1 MNKILKYISAFLMV
15 LSMVSTNFSE
25 VYGAEMMLAYAAE
38 AENEEISPAEAEAV
52 VKAESEAEDEI
63 GYSGEIEI
71 TEVAEIVETEELVE
85 TEEITETEEIV
96 EVTETTEPDED
107 VEFAFALS
115 PSQMEEKAELA
126 LHLDEITE
134 AYYAGRCMPDELLV
148 YADDEESAELYAE
161 AFGGEVKRYEYGL
174 AVIKLAE
181 TCRFGN
187 ILDAITASADMDINL
202 PAAWPNYIAIV
213 DTVVNGNEVVYEDTA
228 DYTVTEDGATSGET
242 IDGELL
248 EDTLS
253 LCADSTSPTGSY
265 TYNDPYLKES
275 NDNYQWQHYLV
286 DTKAAWKAG
295 YNGSGVKIAIL
306 TSGVSSHSELSSL
319 SGTNNTYKKAYYDNR
334 KRGMVSG
341 NAPDNDNDGIGTHI
355 VGVIGAQGGN
365 NLGGVGIAP
374 GATLYVAGAYDN
386 EIKVATTDSLFYS
399 LQYAEKEW
407 HPDVINISICFY
419 YYSKQIEDVINSLYS
434 GGCAIFAPAGDDS
447 STQIVYPAGYTNV
460 VSVGAVDIDN
470 KPAYFTNSNSKVRYS
485 GPGIDITSCAKSST
499 SSFVKRSGT
508 AQASAVVAGV
518 AAVILS
524 SGKIT
529 GTKSAKVNNLLS
541 VMDKGCVRSGLG
553 KGSVNLANSL
563 GLVKTTAAPVKPTAT
578 DEFIC
583 YGEYYDITMSSEE
596 GTSIYYTL
604 DGKNPVYKNGT
615 VVGELYDKT
624 KKKVKI
630 GGAAHVTL
638 KMIAVDT
645 KTGQVS
651 PIATY
656 VYDFEPKVS
665 SVKIITENGDN
676 STTAKIAKGTS
687 LQLKAAVEP
696 DFAKNKNVRWDVV
709 NTPLGVRVDKTGK
722 VTVTTAA
729 TVTNCTIKLSAVD
742 GSNKSATYNL
752 VITDPARKVKTIK
765 PAKSSVTVIA
775 GDGNTA
781 STTMDVKLTMS
792 DKSSENAYYYTKWY
806 SMDTKIASV
815 TALASSASLTP
826 GVGSIRIQGV
836 SAGKTTIY
844 GVASDGSGI
853 KAKVSVTVKQYATGV
868 TVTGPKGD
876 KLQLGKSTTLK
887 AELTPE
893 GVTDKKVAW
902 ELTGVPYNTTIKS
915 CGVSINNSGKVTVKN
930 KAVPGKYSFVATAKD
945 RGTVKSL
952 PYELNITADVIKRI
966 ELTPE
971 TDRIFRVTNVKN
983 SKTSTTF
990 GINIDGGTMN
1000 CVTVTNSNPNLV
1012 DMVVSGNYVKLTA
1025 TGRTTGSANITVA
1038 TTDGSGIKKTFKIN
1052 VSNPATRLYL
1062 SLPQGRSEY
1071 VAYGS
1076 KLTLKPNLLSEY
1088 GNLDSSAKKYAWSS
1102 SNPDLLEV
1110 SSSGVVTV
1118 NKIAE
1123 AGAKAKVTITCK
1135 TTDGSN
1141 LSSTILLAPCGKTVK
1156 FLKEADPQN
1165 DRYRLESV
1173 CSLDGAIVG
1182 DDYVAKVN
1190 KAGLGAYVRVEN
1202 KGTSRETA
1210 YLYLQGQKK
1219 GSYSVTVSK
1228 RDGSSGK
1235 ISVSVVV
1242 DVYKDSEGKDN
1253 YILTLK

>member
-1 MNKILKYISAFLMV
+1 MKKLSKYISAFLMV
-15 LSMVSTNFSE
+15 LSMVLTNFSE
-25 VYGAEMMLAYAAE
+25 VYGAEMMLEYAVGTKTESNAG
-38 AENEEISPAEAEAV
+38 EINLTET
-52 VKAESEAEDEI
+52 ESEAEDEI
-63 GYSGEIEI
+63 DNYGEVEI
-71 TEVAEIVETEELVE
+71 TE
-85 TEEITETEEIV
+85 ITES
-96 EVTETTEPDED
+96 ETTTG
-107 VEFAFALS
+107 FAFALS
-115 PSQMEEKAELA
+115 LSQMEEKAELA

-134 AYYAGRCMPDELLV
+134 AYYAGRCVPDELLV
-148 YADDEESAELYAE
+148 YADDEESARLYAE

-174 AVIKLAE
+174 AVIRIRSIEQTELTDDTKE
-181 TCRFGN
+181 TIFVD
-187 ILDAITASADMDINL
+187 ILDAIKVSADMNTNL
-202 PAAWPNYIAIV
+202 PAAWPNYIAV
-213 DTVVNGNEVVYEDTA
+213 SDTNVADDAVIFEDTGT
-228 DYTVTEDGATSGET
+228 YATIDDATDEGSATPGDA

-248 EDTLS
+248 KDTLS
-253 LCADSTSPTGSY
+253 LCADNTSPSGSH

-295 YNGSGVKIAIL
+295 YNGSGVKIAVL
-306 TSGVSSHSELSSL
+306 TSGVSSHSELSCL

-386 EIKVATTDSLFYS
+386 EIKAATTDSLFYS

-407 HPDVINISICFY
+407 HPDVIDISICFY

-470 KPAYFTNSNSKVRYS
+470 NPAYFTNSNSKVRYS
-485 GPGIDITSCAKSST
+485 GPGIDITSCAKNST
-499 SSFVKRSGT
+499 SSFVKKSGT
-508 AQASAVVAGV
+508 AQASAVVAGA

-524 SGKIT
+524 SGVIK
-529 GTKSAKVNNLLS
+529 GEKSARVNNLLS
-541 VMDKGCVRSGLG
+541 VMDKGCVRNGLG

-563 GLVKTTAAPVKPTAT
+563 GLVKTTAAPAKPTAT

-583 YGEYYDITMSSEE
+583 YGEYYDITMSSGE

-624 KKKVKI
+624 RKKVTI

-656 VYDFEPKVS
+656 VYDFEPQVS
-665 SVKIITENGDN
+665 SVKITADNGDN
-676 STTAKIAKGTS
+676 GTTAKIAKGTS
-687 LQLKAAVEP
+687 LQLKASVAP

-729 TVTNCTIKLSAVD
+729 TVTNCTIKASAVD
-742 GSNKSATYNL
+742 GSNKSATYTL
-752 VITDPARKVKTIK
+752 TITDPAKKVKTIK

-775 GDGNTA
+775 GDGNTS

-806 SMDTKIASV
+806 SMDTKVASV
-815 TALASSASLTP
+815 SALASSASLTP
-826 GVGSIRIQGV
+826 NVGSIRIQGV

-853 KAKVSVTVKQYATGV
+853 MAKVSVTVKQYATGI
-868 TVTGPKGD
+868 TVAGPKGD
-876 KLQLGKSTTLK
+876 KLQFGKSTTLK
-887 AELTPE
+887 AILAPE
-893 GVTDKKVAW
+893 GVTDKKVTWA
-902 ELTGVPYNTTIKS
+902 LTGVPYDTTVKT
-915 CGVSINNSGKVTVKN
+915 CGVSIGANTGKITVSK
-930 KAVPGKYSFVATAKD
+930 KAAPGKYSFVATAKD
-945 RGTVKSL
+945 RGIVKSL
-952 PYELNITADVIKRI
+952 PYELIITADVIKRI

-971 TDRIFRVTNVKN
+971 TDRIFRVANVKN

-1012 DMVVSGNYVKLTA
+1012 DMLVSGNSVKLTA
-1025 TGRTTGSANITVA
+1025 TGRATGSANITVA
-1038 TTDGSGIKKTFKIN
+1038 STDGSGIKKVFKIN

-1088 GNLDSSAKKYAWSS
+1088 GTLDSSAKKYAWSS

-1110 SSSGVVTV
+1110 SQSGVVTV

-1141 LSSTILLAPCGKTVK
+1141 LSATILLAPCGKTVK
-1156 FLKEADPQN
+1156 FLKEAEPQN

-1202 KGTSRETA
+1202 KGTSREIA

-1253 YILTLK
+1253 YVLTLK